1 MCDASALVGGGA
13 PPPTHP
19 VLPEWECRRV
29 TLIYCGSA
37 GGDRLWKDS
46 RSGVVYHSDAPF
58 LTSVVNMDL
67 FLCLELERGGYENVI
82 QGEFLLLAGRHGGPP
97 RVKFPLLTE
106 ESFAHWLEHKMY
118 PGTFLYESW
127 YTEPSIKGTALMVR
141 ICDGGAMYRVF
152 GKAPRGAGT
161 WELLDGE
168 VVTLDPAKRV
178 SFPRGADGAPSPAR
192 PTPPIPV
199 AGPEPPFLT
208 PPPPAT
214 LT

>member
-13 PPPTHP
+13 PPTRP
-19 VLPEWECRRV
+19 VPPDWVCRSI

-37 GGDRLWKDS
+37 GEDRLWKEA
-46 RSGVVYHSDAPF
+46 RSGVVYRSDAPF

-67 FLCLELERGGYENVI
+67 FLCVELEPGSGSFENVV

-97 RVKFPLLTE
+97 RLKFPLLTE

-118 PGTFLYESW
+118 PGAFLYESW

-168 VVTLDPAKRV
+168 VVTLDPAKMISR
-178 SFPRGADGAPSPAR
+178 PRGLDGAPSLAL
-192 PTPPIPV
+192 PTPPSPV
-199 AGPEPPFLT
+199 AGSECSS
-208 PPPPAT
+208 
-214 LT
+214 